1 MTRQRAE
8 NGRRGASAAVLLVGG
23 GAVAVAAWVGG
34 HPGVAAIVLGVYV
47 GLGLIA
53 FVWSGG
59 PGDVAA
65 IMRGGPD
72 ERQHAIDLRA
82 TAISGTVTGCLALGA
97 AIVNIARTGGD
108 PGAYGVVCMAF
119 GISYGVALAVLRRR
133 A

>member
-1 MTRQRAE
+1 MMRQGAR
-8 NGRRGASAAVLLVGG
+8 NGHRGASAAVLLVGG
-23 GAVAVAAWVGG
+23 GAVAAAAWAGG
-34 HPGVAAIVLGVYV
+34 HPLVAAIVLIAYAV
-47 GLGLIA
+47 LGLIA

-65 IMRGGPD
+65 IMRGGAD

-82 TAISGTVTGCLALGA
+82 TAISGTVTGCVALGA
-97 AIVNIARTGGD
+97 AIFNIARTGGD
-108 PGAYGVVCMAF
+108 PGAYGVVCMVF